1 MTYGDV
7 HTAGSMRYLVGLHLG
22 LLLFRLL
29 RRHEVHFF
37 AV

>member
-22 LLLFRLL
+22 SYAIWIVLK
-29 RRHEVHFF
+29 
-37 AV
+37 A